1 MYACINQTDPPDYVT
16 GHGDE
21 FEVVESVVYNFEDIV
36 ARVKDHILEEKQ
48 QLELGFVEER
58 ADMERTHRSAM
69 LAITARQRHS
79 LAERQ
84 REIGL
89 LVDDLLRDRRDRRV
103 RPPQEHVSLLERW
116 FRWWFS

>member
-21 FEVVESVVYNFEDIV
+21 FEVVESVVYDFEDIV

-48 QLELGFVEER
+48 QLELGFAEER
-58 ADMERTHRSAM
+58 ADMERTHRSAV
-69 LAITARQRHS
+69 LAIVARQRHS

-89 LVDDLLRDRRDRRV
+89 LVDDMLRDRRHQRG
-103 RPPQEHVSLLERW
+103 RPPQKHLSLLERW
-116 FRWWFS
+116 FHWWFS